1 MSGRARKDDLYP
13 HDLRTLLTTISLL
26 LPESLPKSGAYL
38 LPAAAITALGHPN
51 LLGPLFT
58 DVLAFSPSKEGS
70 SKEPSSTKI
79 SLQLRDVL
87 LKQWTLIGIPLV
99 VTAVS
104 SLASAE
110 KASGIEFPPGLS
122 SKYAKTE
129 SLAPS
134 EAVSARGEK
143 FMRKLYLENLE
154 PIMSTWGSHE
164 ADFTWLEK
172 SVIYGLFLSDH
183 EVLNEVETE
192 LVIMTSIMVQN
203 LKAPTLWHVR
213 GLRRL
218 GISKKDVEEAVK
230 IVIECAR
237 YLGHGQKDW
246 VQWVGEVDGEV

>member
-1 MSGRARKDDLYP
+1 MSGRVRNDGPFP
-13 HDLRTLLTTISLL
+13 HDLRTLLTTIHLL
-26 LPESLPKSGAYL
+26 LPKSMPKSGAYL

-58 DVLAFSPSKEGS
+58 DVLAFSPERS
-70 SKEPSSTKI
+70 SKKI

-122 SKYAKTE
+122 SKYAKPD

-134 EAVSARGEK
+134 EAMSARGEK
-143 FMRKLYLENLE
+143 FMRKLYLGNLE
-154 PIMSTWGSHE
+154 PILSTWGSHE

-183 EVLNEVETE
+183 EVLSEIETE
-192 LVIMTSIMVQN
+192 LVIMTSIMAQN
-203 LKAPTLWHVR
+203 LKGPTLWHMR

-218 GISKKDVEEAVK
+218 GISKKDVEETVK
-230 IVIECAR
+230 IVTECAR
-237 YLGHGQKDW
+237 YLGHGEKDW
-246 VQWVGEVDGEV
+246 VTWVGEVDGEV

>member
-1 MSGRARKDDLYP
+1 MSGRTRKDGPFP
-13 HDLRTLLTTISLL
+13 HDLRNLLTTISTV
-26 LPESLPKSGAYL
+26 LPQSLPKTAAYL
-38 LPAAAITALGHPN
+38 LPAASITALGHPN

-58 DVLAFSPSKEGS
+58 DVLAFLPERS
-70 SKEPSSTKI
+70 SKKI

-110 KASGIEFPPGLS
+110 KASGIEFPSGLS
-122 SKYAKTE
+122 SKYSKDD

-134 EAVSARGEK
+134 EAISNRGEK
-143 FMRKLYLENLE
+143 FMRKLYQSNLE
-154 PIMSTWGSHE
+154 PILSTWGSHE

-183 EVLNEVETE
+183 EVLSEVETE
-192 LVIMTSIMVQN
+192 LVIMSSIMAQG
-203 LKAPTLWHVR
+203 LKGPTLWHVR

-218 GISKKDVEEAVK
+218 GISKKDVEEAIK
-230 IVIECAR
+230 IVVECAR
-237 YLGHGQKDW
+237 YLGHGDKDW
-246 VQWVGEVDGEV
+246 VSWVAEVDGEV